1 MGDILK
7 SIAKIY
13 SKADE
18 TGVIMSDTVLL
29 ACGCTPVDIKTLS
42 GYQQQTNGTWLYQ
55 DKFNTQTAL
64 DEAIAR
70 ERAKSN
76 IQEQDQGLE
85 L

>member
-29 ACGCTPVDIKTLS
+29 ACGCTPADIKTLS
-42 GYQQQTNGTWLYQ
+42 GYQQQTKGTWLYQ
-55 DKFNTQTAL
+55 DKVNTQTAL
-64 DEAIAR
+64 DEAVAR
-70 ERAKSN
+70 QRAN
-76 IQEQDQGLE
+76 LQEQGQGRGL
-85 L
+85 

>member
-29 ACGCTPVDIKTLS
+29 ACGCTPADIKTLS
-42 GYQQQTNGTWLYQ
+42 GYQQQTKGTWLYQ

-64 DEAIAR
+64 DEAVAR
-70 ERAKSN
+70 QRANS
-76 IQEQDQGLE
+76 QELDQGRGL
-85 L
+85 